1 MSKWVWEGLRRG
13 IVTTA
18 YPARQETAA
27 GVSPGFPADLP
38 KTFASPAE
46 AEALAGCCPSA
57 ALKSEDGQVSFQNQR
72 CVHCYRCRRR
82 AASPLPWQ
90 WQGNYEWAVSPRPR
104 TELLQKFGRS
114 FKRSLHLRVIDAGA
128 CGACLSEIEQ
138 LNKPYYNMHRL
149 GFFLTPTPRDADVL
163 LVAGPVT
170 DHMCQ
175 PLLKAYEAMP
185 APKAVV
191 ALGACAIFGGVF
203 GESFASLGG
212 VTDLLPVDLLI
223 PGCPPPPLAILHAL
237 LALVGRAPLDTAAIA
252 APAPGGEHH
261 G

>member
-1 MSKWVWEGLRRG
+1 MWEWVWEGIRRG

-18 YPARQETAA
+18 YPAGEETAA
-27 GVSPGFPADLP
+27 GVSPGFPASLP
-38 KTFASPAE
+38 KTFAALKE
-46 AEALAGCCPSA
+46 AETLASCCPSE
-57 ALKSEDGQVSFQNQR
+57 ALVQEGQRVAFHDQR
-72 CVHCYRCRRR
+72 CIHCYRCLRQI
-82 AASPLPWQ
+82 APLLSWQ
-90 WQGNYEWAVSPRPR
+90 WQENYEWAVSPHPR
-104 TELLQKFGRS
+104 AELEEKFGKS

-170 DHMCQ
+170 DHMQ
-175 PLLKAYEAMP
+175 LSLLKAYEAMP
-185 APKAVV
+185 APKAVL

-203 GESFASLGG
+203 GSSFASLGG
-212 VTDLLPVDLLI
+212 VSSLMPVDILV

-237 LALVGRAPLDTAAIA
+237 LALVGRAEPHIC
-252 APAPGGEHH
+252 APVALPQGGERHV
-261 G
+261 